1 MFSSHWTLGFSSCTG
16 YPFRVEVALAP
27 GHGGGPYRV
36 MQRPHAACISEA
48 ATAEEAVMFAMSH
61 LPADLGPAVAGTAE
75 REE

>member
-1 MFSSHWTLGFSSCTG
+1 
-16 YPFRVEVALAP
+16 
-27 GHGGGPYRV
+27 

-48 ATAEEAVMFAMSH
+48 ATAEEAVALAISQ